1 MRGMKERKTRK
12 RVDFFDGTLVALTAG
27 ILFTFG
33 TAFLLFPQESFS
45 ERENRTLLTWEA
57 PTWQSVSDGSFSETL
72 GSIYRDQF
80 PLRRTWIATKAYG
93 EIFLGKRENNGILWG
108 EDGYLMARKEYADLS
123 VAKENLRSVAQCSK
137 VTAVWIPRSSDVMS
151 HMLPSAYPTDTASEL
166 FDLLDGQGIFPLEVL
181 RDAATEGSE
190 LYYRTDHHLT
200 TEGAYR
206 VYCLLG
212 EALGYAPLA
221 REAFAR
227 QIVSDRFR
235 GSADSAIGGI
245 APQADRIELFRYQGD
260 ESVRV
265 IDRTTGA
272 ERYGFYDW
280 SALEK
285 KDQYSVFLGG
295 NFAHL
300 SVEDGK
306 NEKPRLLLVKD
317 SFANAL
323 IPFLAIHFDLEIVD
337 LRYASSEVRAKNYE
351 RTLILQGIDTLATD
365 PSLRKLSLLQRKG

>member
-1 MRGMKERKTRK
+1 MKESKKRK
-12 RVDFFDGTLVALTAG
+12 RVDFLDGTLVALTAG
-27 ILFTFG
+27 ILFAFG
-33 TAFLLFPQESFS
+33 IGFLLLPQERFS
-45 ERENRTLLTWEA
+45 ERENRMLLTWET
-57 PTWQSVSDGSFSETL
+57 PTWQSVSDGSFSERL
-72 GSIYRDQF
+72 GKIYRDQF
-80 PLRRTWIATKAYG
+80 PMRKTWIATKAYG

-123 VAKENLRSVAQCSK
+123 VAKDNLRAVAQCSN
-137 VTAVWIPRSSDVMS
+137 VTAVWIPRSCDVMS
-151 HMLPSAYPTDTASEL
+151 DALPSAYPSDTASEL
-166 FDLLDGQGIFPLEVL
+166 FDLLDGQGILPLEEL
-181 RDAATEGSE
+181 RDAAAEGSE
-190 LYYRTDHHLT
+190 IYYRTDHHLT

-212 EALGYAPLA
+212 EALGYVPLA
-221 REAFAR
+221 REAFVR
-227 QIVSDRFR
+227 QTVSERFR
-235 GSADSAIGGI
+235 GSADSGIGGI
-245 APQADRIELFRYQGD
+245 APQDDRIELFRYEGD

-265 IDRTTGA
+265 TDRTTG
-272 ERYGFYDW
+272 EVSVGFYDW

-300 SVEDGK
+300 RVEDEK

-337 LRYASSEVRAKNYE
+337 LRYASSEIQTEICE

-365 PSLRKLSLLQRKG
+365 PSLRQLPLLQRKG